1 MAPVDESIE
10 LLSRAVMKEA
20 QSEAEQILS
29 RAREDALKIQHK
41 AQEQAEAERKVILER
56 ASEEE
61 ERIRRQAIA
70 TAQMKA
76 RTLQLKKREE
86 LLEGVFEEA
95 GQQLSS
101 LQQWSDYDRIARKL
115 LREALTHL
123 ETSSALVWADEV
135 TFQYL
140 TAEVLEEI
148 SKELNVKLK
157 IEGTLDRGT
166 GVIVE
171 TEDGRRRFDN
181 TLETRLDRM
190 QDALRAPVYRMLVG
204 EYHG

>member
-20 QSEAEQILS
+20 QSEAEQTLS
-29 RAREDALKIQHK
+29 RAREDALKIQQK
-41 AQEQAEAERKVILER
+41 AQDQAEGERKGILER

-70 TAQMKA
+70 TAEMRA

-95 GQQLSS
+95 RQQLSS

-115 LREALTHL
+115 LREALIHL
-123 ETSSALVWADEV
+123 EANSSLVRADEV
-135 TFQYL
+135 TLQYL
-140 TAEVLEEI
+140 TDEVLEEL
-148 SKELNVKLK
+148 SKELNVTIQVK
-157 IEGTLDRGT
+157 GTLEQGT
-166 GVIVE
+166 GVVVE
-171 TEDGRRRFDN
+171 TDDGRRRFDN
-181 TLETRLDRM
+181 TLETRLNRM